1 MVVLVV
7 VVGLFGCF
15 DGGVVNIL
23 GARIISE
30 GPRESFFPK
39 KSTGGNSIKAG
50 EANRSQFHIIWSCV
64 LTSASVLPE
73 EADIG
78 KHLAE
83 K

>member
-23 GARIISE
+23 GARVISE
-30 GPRESFFPK
+30 GPRENFFPK
-39 KSTGGNSIKAG
+39 KSTGDNSIKAG
-50 EANRSQFHIIWSCV
+50 EAKRSQFRIIWSCV
-64 LTSASVLPE
+64 LTSASVLPA
-73 EADIG
+73 EADTG
-78 KHLAE
+78 KHPAE

>member
-1 MVVLVV
+1 MMVLVV

-30 GPRESFFPK
+30 GPKESFFPK

-50 EANRSQFHIIWSCV
+50 KQRGASF
-64 LTSASVLPE
+64 TSFGAVF
-73 EADIG
+73 
-78 KHLAE
+78 
-83 K
+83 